1 MSRQERLVAFVV
13 LALIALGAAAIH
25 FGKPR
30 LGNPGLAFEKV
41 ALTNEHG
48 KVVREE
54 RVRFPDHVAGFRA
67 INAPINDIEVTNL
80 PPDTAYGR
88 KLYWDAEGFRAQM
101 SAVMMKTDRTS
112 IHRPQVCITGQGW
125 KIQNTEVIDIP
136 IPAPL
141 AYNLKATCLTS
152 TKTVRD
158 EKTKSEYQLSN
169 VYIYWF
175 VAEHKLA
182 PGHADAL
189 TAISLDLITSGV
201 LHPWAYVSLYAP
213 CPPGQERVAIAR
225 AKRLIAA
232 AVPEFQLTPPAI
244 VKQTAFHQ
252 KASPLD

>member
-1 MSRQERLVAFVV
+1 MSRQERIVAFVV
-13 LALIALGAAAIH
+13 LGLIALGAAAIH
-25 FGKPR
+25 FGRPR

-54 RVRFPDHVAGFRA
+54 RVRFPDNVAGFRA
-67 INAPINDIEVTNL
+67 MNAPINDVEVTNL

-88 KLYWDAEGFRAQM
+88 KLYWDAAGFRAQV

-125 KIQNTEVIDIP
+125 KIQKTEVIDIP
-136 IPAPL
+136 VAAPL
-141 AYNLKATCLTS
+141 PYNLKATCMTS

-158 EKTKSEYQLSN
+158 EKTKQEYQLSN

-175 VAEHKLA
+175 VAQHKLV
-182 PGHADAL
+182 PGHSEAL
-189 TAISLDLITSGV
+189 WSISQDLITSGV
-201 LHPWAYVSLYAP
+201 LHPWAYVSVYAP
-213 CPPGQERVAIAR
+213 CRPGQEGVALAR

-232 AVPEFQLTPPAI
+232 AAPEFQLTPPPES
-244 VKQTAFHQ
+244 KQTAFHQ
-252 KASPLD
+252 KAAPLH

>member
-1 MSRQERLVAFVV
+1 MSRQERVVAFVV
-13 LALIALGAAAIH
+13 LALIALAAAAIH

-30 LGNPGLAFEKV
+30 LGNPGLAFEKI

-54 RVRFPDHVAGFRA
+54 RVRLPDRVAGFRSV
-67 INAPINDIEVTNL
+67 NAPISDVEVTNL

-88 KLYWDAEGFRAQM
+88 KLYWDSEGFKAQM

-125 KIQNTEVIDIP
+125 KIQKTEVIDIP
-136 IPAPL
+136 IPAPM

-158 EKTKSEYQLSN
+158 EKTKKEYQLSN

-175 VAEHKLA
+175 VAEHKLV
-182 PGHADAL
+182 PGPGDAL
-189 TAISLDLITSGV
+189 AAISVDLLTSGV
-201 LHPWAYVSLYAP
+201 LYPWAYVSVYAP
-213 CPPGQERVAIAR
+213 CPPGMEEVAIAR
-225 AKRLIAA
+225 AKRLIAST
-232 AVPEFQLTPPAI
+232 VPEFQLTPPPNA
-244 VKQTAFHQ
+244 KQTAFHQ
-252 KASPLD
+252 KAAPLD

>member
-1 MSRQERLVAFVV
+1 MNRQEPVVAVVV
-13 LALIALGAAAIH
+13 LGLIALAAAAIH

-54 RVRFPDHVAGFRA
+54 RVRFPDNVAGFRA
-67 INAPINDIEVTNL
+67 IDAPISDVEATNL

-88 KLYWDAEGFRAQM
+88 KLYSDGTGFRAQM

-125 KIQNTEVIDIP
+125 KIEKTEVIDIP
-136 IPAPL
+136 VAAPL

-152 TKTVRD
+152 TKTIRD
-158 EKTKSEYQLSN
+158 EKTKTDRQLSN

-175 VAEHKLA
+175 VAEHKLV
-182 PGHADAL
+182 PGHPDAL
-189 TAISLDLITSGV
+189 WAISQDLITSGV
-201 LHPWAYVSLYAP
+201 LHPWAYVSVYVP
-213 CPPGQERVAIAR
+213 CPPGQEGVAIAR

-232 AVPEFQLTPPAI
+232 TVPEFQLTPSPAA
-244 VKQTAFHQ
+244 KQTAFHQ
-252 KASPLD
+252 KSAPLH